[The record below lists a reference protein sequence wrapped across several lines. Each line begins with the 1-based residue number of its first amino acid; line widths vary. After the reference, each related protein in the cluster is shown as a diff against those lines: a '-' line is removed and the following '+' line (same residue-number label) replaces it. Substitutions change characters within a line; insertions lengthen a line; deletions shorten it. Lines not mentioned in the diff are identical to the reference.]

1 MKTRD
6 DNWQAELTEAY
17 LIGELTEE
25 QVRDE
30 IEAMR
35 AEVDTV
41 PSYVQRS
48 SLNMDQEQQAA

>member
-17 LIGELTEE
+17 LIGDKTEE
-25 QVRDE
+25 QVREE

-48 SLNMDQEQQAA
+48 SLNMDQEAA